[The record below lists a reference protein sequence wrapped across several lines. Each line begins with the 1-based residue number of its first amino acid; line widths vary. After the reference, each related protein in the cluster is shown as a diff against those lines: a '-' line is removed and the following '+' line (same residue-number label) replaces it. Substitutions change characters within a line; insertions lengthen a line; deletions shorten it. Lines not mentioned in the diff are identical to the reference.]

1 MEKTVSLVLSSGG
14 ARGVA
19 HIGVIEE
26 LERQGFKINSIAGS
40 SMGALVGGV
49 YASGNLPVFRDWMCN
64 IDKIAVFN
72 LIDFALSTNGLVK
85 GNKIIKELKKIIP
98 DLNIESLPINLT
110 AVATDIK
117 NKKEVLFETGS
128 LYEAIRA
135 SISIPTV
142 FKPCMVEGKILIDGG
157 VLNPIPI
164 NRIKRSNND
173 LLIAVDVNSPI
184 IFDNNISV
192 NKLSKKELELNYFTF
207 LMNKG
212 FQFLPKITGTQL
224 NYYTLLSQTASLMI
238 QQISALTIEMHK
250 PDILIKIPMNSYGPF
265 HFYKSEE
272 IIKTGELATR
282 KALEEFQC

>member
-1 MEKTVSLVLSSGG
+1 
-14 ARGVA
+14 
-19 HIGVIEE
+19 
-26 LERQGFKINSIAGS
+26 
-40 SMGALVGGV
+40 MGALVGGV

>member
-49 YASGNLPVFRDWMCN
+49 YASGNLQVFREWMCDL
-64 IDKIAVFN
+64 DKKTVFN
-72 LIDFALSTNGLVK
+72 LVDFALSTNGLVK
-85 GNKIIKELKKIIP
+85 GNKVIKELKKIIP
-98 DLNIESLPINLT
+98 DLNIEDLPLNFT

-142 FKPCMVEGKILIDGG
+142 FKPCMVEGMVLIDGG
-157 VLNPIPI
+157 VLNPLPI
-164 NRIKRSNND
+164 NRIKRNNND
-173 LLIAVDVNSPI
+173 LLIAVDVNSPVL
-184 IFDNNISV
+184 FEKYV
-192 NKLSKKELELNYFTF
+192 AVKKTSTKEIELNYFTF

-212 FQFLPKITGTQL
+212 FSFLPKISDMQL
-224 NYYTLLSQTASLMI
+224 NYFTLLSQTASLMI
-238 QQISALTIEMHK
+238 QQISALTIEIQQ

-272 IIKTGELATR
+272 IIKAGELATR
-282 KALEEFQC
+282 KALEEFHR